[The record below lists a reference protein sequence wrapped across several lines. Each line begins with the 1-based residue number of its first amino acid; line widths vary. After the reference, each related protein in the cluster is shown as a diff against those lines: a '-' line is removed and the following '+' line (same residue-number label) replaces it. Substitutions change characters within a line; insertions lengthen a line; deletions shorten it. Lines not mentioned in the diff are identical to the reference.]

1 MVREGSMAKAN
12 LSSLVHELRERIAA
26 SSSTPIPNNSSDDD
40 ALEVRF
46 RTVLPNLLHAYVLPS
61 SSAGNEREVIAV
73 VKLISHTAR
82 NFPGVF
88 YHGKPSAVLP
98 VLARILPFF
107 AEPLFRSRHGVF
119 FEALGSLLS
128 LLRSGARDAYR
139 QFFVDSMSLIQD
151 ILHVASLKVGGP
163 SRVTLRCFCESFSG
177 IDDLPSSNRPVDGC
191 GLLIDLGGRS
201 RWQPFA
207 TWILKLLCKCLT
219 EGTLYVEG
227 LIHASFI
234 TAACSLLC
242 YGDAGLHMACF
253 DFVHIIETVTGYDVI
268 PYQNLILSIT
278 TILTL
283 DKEGLPAIRNIAY
296 DSSMG
301 ICLNA
306 LYSSCPEDIVKLTA
320 ADLVNVFLQSMR
332 RTKSQQLKVALCN
345 AYARISQACPPHIWQ
360 PEYLISALYLPE
372 PCLCLIECFQVAL
385 STLGL
390 PLVGEVQ
397 GNNETLTTL
406 TYEDK
411 SIECMRL
418 GQKRPIQDMNNI
430 KIKRLKLNEEIVVAD
445 AGVEVECKQSCIVTC
460 LRVEDYA
467 KHMNN
472 SLLSFVQSLNAPT
485 VGPGSLRPDIALSAL
500 SMLCIAFSIYPETN
514 LSLRIFQQ
522 MLTWLPWIVEQ
533 AKQGHSITVDISTY
547 LEGIHSVLLLQN
559 ATFKE
564 HNPLQDENYLV
575 DLILV
580 LKLAWT
586 HMLTAID
593 NHCPWKAKCLSL
605 QVVSKLGPNLNSE
618 VVLEVLDL
626 GLHDEAEEVRTEAAI
641 SMPVMV
647 LWSGLDVSSPI
658 FERIE
663 YLKRDNEK
671 AKKFLPISLGLLS
684 CLFGC
689 RRSVSGSHVN
699 ECKLLLN
706 VKRGRTCWTVDRL
719 LQGFCCS
726 RCDRDFTCN
735 HDEQHPPIV
744 HRSDMHGADADLSLD
759 CNFIQ
764 LQSLFFEL
772 LFDESSEDVQI
783 SCVRVIHRILGHGA
797 PGILLKT
804 RFEWIKCV
812 EFLLTTRNKEL
823 REAFCSQI
831 RFFVDDLILGLIFSG
846 DTDKAKEQK
855 FLDTIKHAMTAA
867 GSPHVLETLMECT
880 AEIMVAVNIDSKLF
894 LCSLILLVD
903 QLDSI
908 HVTVR
913 MNASRLIHK
922 SCSFHLKG
930 GLELILSKD
939 VHICNELYDYLS
951 ERLASR
957 PVLVREFAEAV
968 FGVETKEFVKKM
980 IPFVLPKLVVSQQ
993 HNSQA
998 VDILYELAKCLNTDM
1013 VPLIVNWLPK
1023 VLAFALHQT
1032 DDEQLI
1038 SAVQFY
1044 HSQTGSNK
1052 QEIFA
1057 AALPALLDEL
1067 VCFTDGGDSDEIHR
1081 RLARV
1086 PQMIKDIAKV
1096 LTGAEDLP
1104 GFLRNH
1110 FVGLLNSIDR
1120 KMLHADDFMLQ
1131 RQALNRIEML
1141 IRMMGSH
1148 LSTYVPKLMVLLMHA
1163 IDKEPLQKGGLSVLH
1178 FFIKQLAAV
1187 SPSSIKHII
1196 SQVFASLLPFLERDK
1211 ENPSIH
1217 LDKVLKILEELVLK
1231 NRVILKQHIC
1241 EFPPLPGIPALIEV
1255 NKAIEDARG
1264 TMTLKDQLRDVV
1276 DGLNHE
1282 NLNVRYM
1289 VVCELRKLL
1298 NSRWKDVTAL
1308 ITAETGSD
1316 LDVLSSLITSLLR
1329 GCAEESRTTVGQRLK
1344 LVCADCLGAL
1354 GAVDPAKVK
1363 GFSCQRFKIQCSDDD
1378 LIFELIHKHLA
1389 RAFRSAPDT
1398 VIQDSAALAIQELL
1412 KFAGCEASLD
1422 ENASTTTS
1430 QAQNG
1435 ENNRNGAASKIKST
1449 NGSNGMNNRGQKLW
1463 DRFSN
1468 YVKEIIAPCLTS
1480 RFQLPKV
1487 ADSTSAGPI
1496 YRTSMSFRRWIFFWI
1511 RKLTVHA
1518 TGSRASI
1525 FNACRGIVRH
1535 DMQTAIYLLPY
1546 LVLNAVCHGTQDARH
1561 GITEEILSVLDAA
1574 ASENSGASVHGFSG
1588 GQSEVCIQAVFT
1600 LLDNL
1605 GQWVDDVEQ
1614 ELALSI
1620 SQALVSKQQKSK
1632 GQSSNS
1638 LTDQDQLVVQCK
1650 YVSELL
1656 SAIPKV
1662 TLARASFRCQAYAR
1676 SLMYFESYVREK
1688 SGAFNPAA
1696 ERSGIFDNQDV
1707 SHLMEIYSCL
1717 DEPDGLS
1724 GLSCLS
1730 KSLRLQDQLL
1740 MNKKAGNW
1748 ADVLTSC
1755 EQALQMEPTSVQRHS
1770 DVLNCLL
1777 NMCHLQAM
1785 VTHVDGLMSRIPKY
1799 KKAWCMQGV
1808 QAAWRLGRWDLMDE
1822 YLSGAEED
1830 GLVCSGSESNASF
1843 DLNVA
1848 KILQAMMKRDH
1859 FSVAEK
1865 IALSKQSLIAPLA
1878 AAGMDSYMRAYPFV
1892 VKLHFLRELEDFH
1905 SLLGDDSFLEKS
1917 FHLDDLAFSKLVDNW
1932 DYRLRFTQSSLWAR
1946 EPLLAFRRLVFGAS
1960 GLGAQVGHCWL
1971 QYSKLCRLA
1980 GHYEIANRAILEAQ
1994 ASGAPNVHME
2004 KAKLLWSTRRSDGAI
2019 AVLQQS
2025 LLNMPVEILGP
2036 TTMSSITSL
2045 SLVPLNPQ
2053 PTACKSQALN
2063 ENRDIAKTLLLYSRW
2078 THYTGQKQKE
2088 DVISLYS
2095 RVKELQPKWEK
2106 GYFYMAKYCDE
2117 VLGDARKRQEENF
2130 EFGPRLVPSATAAV
2144 RSSNL
2149 KGERHWW
2156 SYVPD
2161 VLLFYAKGLHRG
2173 HKNLFQALPRLLTLW
2188 FDFGSMY
2195 QRSGSS
2201 NKDLQNVHGKVMN
2214 IMKGCLKDLPTYH
2227 WLTVLP
2233 QLVSRICHQNEGI
2246 VQLVKLIITSVLRQ
2260 YPQQGLWIMAA
2271 VSKSTVPSRREA
2283 AAEIIQAARKGSSQG
2298 SRSSDNRLFVQFA
2311 GLIDHLIKLCFHAGQ
2326 SRARTIN
2333 LSTEFSALK
2342 RMMPLGIIMP
2352 IQQSLTV
2359 NLPTYD
2365 GNLGDSHM
2373 SNISATDLPTIL
2385 GIADEAEIL
2394 SSLQRPKKIILL
2406 GSDGLEHPFLC
2417 KPKDDL
2423 RKDARMMEFT
2433 AMINRLLS
2441 KYPESRRR
2449 KLYIRT
2455 FAVIPLTEDCGMV
2468 EWVPHT
2474 RGLRQILQDI
2484 YITCGKFDRQK
2495 TNPQIKQI
2503 YDQCQGKMPEDEM
2516 LKNKILPMFPPVF
2529 HKWFLTT
2536 FSEPAAWFRARVAY
2550 AHTTAV
2556 WSMVGHIVGL
2566 GDRHGENILFDSTSG
2581 DCVHVDFSCLFDKG
2595 LQLEKPELVPFRLTQ
2610 NMIDGLGITG
2620 YEGIFLRVCEIT
2632 LSVLRTHRETL
2643 MSVLE
2648 TFIHD
2653 PLVEWTKSHKSSGV
2667 EVQNPHAQRA
2677 ISNIEARLEGVV
2689 VGVGAAPSLP
2699 LAVEG
2704 QARRLIAEAVSH
2716 KNLGKMYIWWMPWF

>member
-1 MVREGSMAKAN
+1 MRRGK
-12 LSSLVHELRERIAA
+12 LWSLVHELRERIAA
-26 SSSTPIPNNSSDDD
+26 SSSTPTPNNLSNDD
-40 ALEVRF
+40 AFEVRF

-61 SSAGNEREVIAV
+61 SSSGNEREVIAV

-88 YHGKPSAVLP
+88 YHGKASAILP
-98 VLARILPFF
+98 ILARILPFL
-107 AEPLFRSRHGVF
+107 ADPLSRSRHGIF

-139 QFFVDSMSLIQD
+139 QFFVDSMLLVQD
-151 ILHVASLKVGGP
+151 ILHVASLNVSGS
-163 SRVTLRCFCESFSG
+163 SRVMVKCFGESFSG
-177 IDDLPSSNRPVDGC
+177 IENLPSTNKPVDGC
-191 GLLIDLGGRS
+191 GLLIDLGDRS

-207 TWILKLLCKCLT
+207 TWILKLLSKCLT

-227 LIHASFI
+227 LVHASFI
-234 TAACSLLC
+234 SAACSFLC
-242 YGDAGLHMACF
+242 YGDADLHMACF
-253 DFVHIIETVTGYDVI
+253 DFVHIIGTVTNYDVI
-268 PYQNLILSIT
+268 PYRNLIMSIA
-278 TILTL
+278 TILNL
-283 DKEGLPAIRNIAY
+283 DKEGLPVFRNMAY

-306 LYSSCPEDIVKLTA
+306 LYSSCPEDTVKLTA
-320 ADLVNVFLQSMR
+320 ADLVNVFLQSML
-332 RTKSQQLKVALCN
+332 RTKSQQLKVALCS
-345 AYARISQACPPHIWQ
+345 AYARIAQLCPPHVWQ
-360 PEYLISALYLPE
+360 PEYLISALYHPE
-372 PCLCLIECFQVAL
+372 PCLDLIECFQVAL
-385 STLGL
+385 STLG
-390 PLVGEVQ
+390 PDLVGGIQE
-397 GNNETLTTL
+397 NNKTLTVL

-411 SIECMRL
+411 SIESTRL
-418 GQKRPIQDMNNI
+418 GQKRPNWDLDNL
-430 KIKRLKLNEEIVVAD
+430 KIKRQKLNEEIVGAD
-445 AGVEVECKQSCIVTC
+445 AGLEVECKHSCIVTC
-460 LRVEDYA
+460 QRLEDYA
-467 KHMNN
+467 NHMNK
-472 SLLSFVQSLNAPT
+472 SLLSFFQSLNA
-485 VGPGSLRPDIALSAL
+485 SALRPGALGPDVALNAL

-514 LSLRIFQQ
+514 LSLRIFRQ
-522 MLTWLPWIVEQ
+522 MLAWLPWIAEQ
-533 AKQGHSITVDISTY
+533 AKQGNSITVDISTY
-547 LEGIHSVLLLQN
+547 LEGIQSVLLLQDSS
-559 ATFKE
+559 FKE

-575 DLILV
+575 DLIVV
-580 LKLAWT
+580 LKLPWT
-586 HMLTAID
+586 HMLLAID

-605 QVVSKLGPNLNSE
+605 QVVSKLGPKWNSE

-641 SMPVMV
+641 SMPVIV
-647 LWSGLDVSSPI
+647 LWSGFDVSSPV
-658 FERIE
+658 FERME
-663 YLKRDNEK
+663 YVKRDNEK
-671 AKKFLPISLGLLS
+671 VKKILPISLGLLS

-689 RRSVSGSHVN
+689 RRLISSSYIN
-699 ECKLLLN
+699 ECKLFVN
-706 VKRGRTCWTVDRL
+706 AKSGRICWTLDRL

-726 RCDRDFTCN
+726 KCDRSFMCN
-735 HDEQHPPIV
+735 HDERHPPII
-744 HRSDMHGADADLSLD
+744 HRLDMHGADADFSLD
-759 CNFIQ
+759 SDFIQ

-772 LFDESSEDVQI
+772 IFDESTEDVQI
-783 SCVRVIHRILGHGA
+783 SCVRVIHRILAHVSSD
-797 PGILLKT
+797 ILLKT

-812 EFLLTTRNKEL
+812 EFLLTSSNKEL

-831 RFFVDDLILGLIFSG
+831 RFFVDDLILSSIFAG
-846 DTDKAKEQK
+846 DNDKSKEQK
-855 FLDTIKHAMTAA
+855 FLDTIKHAMTVA
-867 GSPHVLETLMECT
+867 GSPYIMETLMECT

-903 QLDSI
+903 QLDSK

-922 SCSFHLKG
+922 SCYFHLKG

-939 VHICNELYDYLS
+939 VHIRSELYDYLS

-968 FGVETKEFVKKM
+968 FGVETKELVKKM

-993 HNSQA
+993 YNSQA
-998 VDILYELAKCLNTDM
+998 VETLYELAKCLNTDM

-1032 DDEQLI
+1032 DDQQLI

-1044 HSQTGSNK
+1044 HAQTGSDK

-1067 VCFTDGGDSDEIHR
+1067 ICFTDGGDSDEISR

-1086 PQMIKDIAKV
+1086 PQVIKAIAKV
-1096 LTGAEDLP
+1096 LNAAEDLP

-1120 KMLHADDFMLQ
+1120 KMLHADDFTLQ
-1131 RQALNRIEML
+1131 RLALNCIEML

-1148 LSTYVPKLMVLLMHA
+1148 LNTYVPKLMVILMHA
-1163 IDKEPLQKGGLSVLH
+1163 INKEPMQKEGLSVLH
-1178 FFIKQLAAV
+1178 FFIKQLAEV
-1187 SPSSIKHII
+1187 SPSSIKHVI

-1217 LDKVLKILEELVLK
+1217 LDKVVNILEELALK
-1231 NRVILKQHIC
+1231 NRVILKQHIS
-1241 EFPPLPGIPALIEV
+1241 EFPPLPSIPALTEV

-1289 VVCELRKLL
+1289 VVCELCKLL
-1298 NSRWKDVTAL
+1298 NSRWKDVTVL
-1308 ITAETGSD
+1308 ITAEAGSD
-1316 LDVLSSLITSLLR
+1316 LDVLSFLITSLLR

-1398 VIQDSAALAIQELL
+1398 IIQDSAALAIQELL

-1430 QAQNG
+1430 QVQKD
-1435 ENNRNGAASKIKST
+1435 EKNRNSVASVIKST
-1449 NGSNGMNNRGQKLW
+1449 DDSNRMNNRGQKLW

-1487 ADSTSAGPI
+1487 TDSTSAGPI
-1496 YRTSMSFRRWIFFWI
+1496 YRTCMSFRRWIFFWI

-1546 LVLNAVCHGTQDARH
+1546 LVLNAVCHGTQEARQ

-1574 ASENSGASVHGFSG
+1574 AAENSGASVHGFSG

-1614 ELALSI
+1614 DLALSI
-1620 SQALVSKQQKSK
+1620 SQTLASKQQKSK
-1632 GQSSNS
+1632 GQSSNF
-1638 LTDQDQLVVQCK
+1638 LTDQNQLLVQCK

-1656 SAIPKV
+1656 SAIPKEA
-1662 TLARASFRCQAYAR
+1662 LARASFRCQAYAR

-1730 KSLRLQDQLL
+1730 KSLMLQDQLL

-1785 VTHVDGLMSRIPKY
+1785 VTHVDGLVSRIPQY

-1808 QAAWRLGRWDLMDE
+1808 QAAWRLSRWDLMEE

-1830 GLVCSGSESNASF
+1830 GLVCSTSESNASF

-1865 IALSKQSLIAPLA
+1865 IALSKRALIAPLA

-1917 FHLDDLAFSKLVDNW
+1917 FCLDDLAFSKLVDNW
-1932 DYRLRFTQSSLWAR
+1932 ESRLRLTQSSLWAR
-1946 EPLLAFRRLVFGAS
+1946 EPLLALRRLVFGAS
-1960 GLGAQVGHCWL
+1960 GLGAQVGNCWL

-1980 GHYEIANRAILEAQ
+1980 GHYETANRAILEAQ

-2025 LLNMPVEILGP
+2025 LLNMPVEVLGSA
-2036 TTMSSITSL
+2036 TMSSISSL

-2053 PTACKSQALN
+2053 PIFCESQALN
-2063 ENRDIAKTLLLYSRW
+2063 ENRYIAKTLLLYSRW

-2088 DVISLYS
+2088 DIMCLYT

-2130 EFGPRLVPSATAAV
+2130 ELGPRLVPSASAV
-2144 RSSNL
+2144 VGSSNL
-2149 KGERHWW
+2149 NGERRWW
-2156 SYVPD
+2156 SNVPD

-2195 QRSGSS
+2195 ERSGSS
-2201 NKDLQNVHGKVMN
+2201 NKELKNVHGKVMS
-2214 IMKGCLKDLPTYH
+2214 IMRGCLKDLPTYH

-2233 QLVSRICHQNEGI
+2233 QLVSRICHQNEEI
-2246 VQLVKLIITSVLRQ
+2246 VRLVKIIITSVLRQ

-2283 AAEIIQAARKGSSQG
+2283 AAEIIQAARKGFSPG
-2298 SRSSDNRLFVQFA
+2298 SNENSLFVQFA
-2311 GLIDHLIKLCFHAGQ
+2311 SLIDHLIKLCFHSGQ

-2365 GNLGDSHM
+2365 GNLGDSCM
-2373 SNISATDLPTIL
+2373 SNIFSATDIPTIS

-2406 GSDGLEHPFLC
+2406 GSDGHERPFLC

-2503 YDQCQGKMPEDEM
+2503 YDQCQGKLPEDEM

-2689 VGVGAAPSLP
+2689 VGVAAAPSLP

>member
-1 MVREGSMAKAN
+1 MAKAN

-26 SSSTPIPNNSSDDD
+26 SSSSSPSPNNPADDD
-40 ALEVRF
+40 VLELRF
-46 RTVLPNLLHAYVLPS
+46 RTVLPNLLHAYVPPS
-61 SSAGNEREVIAV
+61 SSGNDREVIAV
-73 VKLISHTAR
+73 VKLISRTAI

-88 YHGKPSAVLP
+88 YHGKATAILP
-98 VLARILPFF
+98 IIARLLPFF
-107 AEPLFRSRHGVF
+107 ADPIFRSRHDVF
-119 FEALGSLLS
+119 FEAIGSLLS
-128 LLRSGARDAYR
+128 LLRSGARDSYR
-139 QFFVDSMSLIQD
+139 QFFVDSMFLIQD
-151 ILHVASLKVGGP
+151 VLHLASLTVNGP
-163 SRVTLRCFCESFSG
+163 SKVTLKCFSESFSG
-177 IDDLPSSNRPVDGC
+177 VEDLPLTNKPVDGC
-191 GLLIDLGGRS
+191 GLLLDLSTKS

-207 TWILKLLCKCLT
+207 TWILKLLSKCLT

-227 LIHASFI
+227 LIHASFVSS
-234 TAACSLLC
+234 ACSLLC
-242 YGDAGLHMACF
+242 FGDSDLHMACF
-253 DFVHIIETVTGYDVI
+253 DFVHVIATVTNYDII
-268 PYQNLILSIT
+268 PYESIIRSIIIILD
-278 TILTL
+278 L
-283 DKEGLPAIRNIAY
+283 DKEGLPFFRNLTY
-296 DSSMG
+296 DLSLG
-301 ICLNA
+301 VCLNT
-306 LYSSCPEDIVKLTA
+306 LHSSCPEDIVRLTA
-320 ADLVNVFLQSMR
+320 ADLVGVFFGSPG
-332 RTKSQQLKVALCN
+332 RTKSQQLKAALCS
-345 AYARISQACPPHIWQ
+345 AYARIAQVCSPHVWK
-360 PEYLISALYLPE
+360 PEHLISALYHPE
-372 PCLCLIECFQVAL
+372 PCLPMIECFQVAV
-385 STLGL
+385 STLG
-390 PLVGEVQ
+390 PHLVGGIQ
-397 GNNETLTTL
+397 GNDKNGALLSNEN
-406 TYEDK
+406 K
-411 SIECMRL
+411 PIERTGH
-418 GQKRPIQDMNNI
+418 GQKRSIQDMDNF
-430 KIKRLKLNEEIVVAD
+430 KIKRQRLSKEIDVVD
-445 AGVEVECKQSCIVTC
+445 ASIEVECKYNCIVTC
-460 LRVEDYA
+460 QRVEDYA
-467 KHMNN
+467 NHMNK
-472 SLLSFVQSLNAPT
+472 SLLSFIQSLNAPA
-485 VGPGSLRPDIALSAL
+485 VGPGSLKPDIALSAL
-500 SMLCIAFSIYPETN
+500 SVLCIAFSIYPE
-514 LSLRIFQQ
+514 SDMSIRIFEQ
-522 MLTWLPWIVEQ
+522 MLAWLPWITEQ
-533 AKQGHSITVDISTY
+533 VKQGSSISVDISTY
-547 LEGIHSVLLLQN
+547 LEGIHSVLLLQS
-559 ATFKE
+559 ASFKE
-564 HNPLQDENYLV
+564 NNPLQDGNYHV
-575 DLILV
+575 DLMLAV
-580 LKLAWT
+580 LKLPWT
-586 HMLTAID
+586 HTLLVID
-593 NHCPWKAKCLSL
+593 NQLPWKIKCLAL
-605 QVVSKLGPNLNSE
+605 QVLSKLGPSLSSE
-618 VVLEVLDL
+618 VVLDVLDL

-641 SMPVMV
+641 SLPVMV
-647 LWSGLDVSSPI
+647 LWSGLDVSPSV
-658 FERIE
+658 FKRME
-663 YLKRDNEK
+663 YLRTDKEV
-671 AKKFLPISLGLLS
+671 KKLLPISLGLLS
-684 CLFGC
+684 CLYGC
-689 RRSVSGSHVN
+689 RRAVSGLPKN
-699 ECKLLLN
+699 KCKLFL
-706 VKRGRTCWTVDRL
+706 KGKGGGSSWTIDHL
-719 LQGFCCS
+719 LQGFSCS
-726 RCDRDFTCN
+726 KCDKNFIRN
-735 HDEQHPPIV
+735 HNEQHPPIIP
-744 HRSDMHGADADLSLD
+744 RSDMCGVDAQVSLD
-759 CNFIQ
+759 CNFML
-764 LQSLFFEL
+764 LQSLFFDL

-783 SCVRVIHRILGHGA
+783 SCVTIIHRILAHGA
-797 PGILLKT
+797 PDILLNT
-804 RFEWIKCV
+804 RLEWIKCV
-812 EFLLTTRNKEL
+812 EYLLTSRSKEL
-823 REAFCSQI
+823 RDAFCNHISS
-831 RFFVDDLILGLIFSG
+831 FMDDHILSLIFAG
-846 DTDKAKEQK
+846 DKGKSKEQK
-855 FLDTIKHAMTAA
+855 FLDTVKQAIIVADD
-867 GSPHVLETLMECT
+867 PLILETLMEST
-880 AEIMVAVNIDSKLF
+880 AEIMVSVDIGSKLF
-894 LCSLILLVD
+894 LSSLILLID
-903 QLDSI
+903 QLDSV

-922 SCSFHLKG
+922 SCHFHLKG

-939 VHICNELYDYLS
+939 AHIRNELYDYLS

-957 PVLVREFAEAV
+957 PDLVREFAEAV
-968 FGVETKEFVKKM
+968 FGVETEELVKKM
-980 IPFVLPKLVVSQQ
+980 IPSVLPKLVVSQQ
-993 HNSQA
+993 YNSQA
-998 VDILYELAKCLNTDM
+998 VGTLHELAKCVNTDM
-1013 VPLIVNWLPK
+1013 VLLVVNWLPN

-1032 DDEQLI
+1032 DEQQLI

-1044 HSQTGSNK
+1044 HENIGSDK
-1052 QEIFA
+1052 KEIYE

-1067 VCFTDGGDSDEIHR
+1067 VCFTDAGDSNEISK

-1086 PQMIKDIAKV
+1086 PQMIKGIAKV

-1104 GFLRNH
+1104 GFLRSH
-1110 FVGLLNSIDR
+1110 FVRLLNSIDR
-1120 KMLHADDFMLQ
+1120 KMLHSDDFLL
-1131 RQALNRIEML
+1131 RKQALNRIEML

-1148 LSTYVPKLMVLLMHA
+1148 LNTYVPKLMLLLLHA
-1163 IDKEPLQKGGLSVLH
+1163 IDKESLQMDGLSVLH
-1178 FFIKQLAAV
+1178 FFIKQLAKV

-1211 ENPSIH
+1211 ENPSIY
-1217 LDKVLKILEELVLK
+1217 LDKVVKILEELVFK
-1231 NRVILKQHIC
+1231 NRVILKQNIS
-1241 EFPPLPGIPALIEV
+1241 EFPPLPSIPALAQV
-1255 NKAIEDARG
+1255 NHAIENARG
-1264 TMTLKDQLRDVV
+1264 TMALKDQLRDVV

-1289 VVCELRKLL
+1289 VASELRKLL
-1298 NSRWKDVTAL
+1298 NLRWKD
-1308 ITAETGSD
+1308 ITDLVIAEAGTD

-1354 GAVDPAKVK
+1354 GAADPAKVK

-1422 ENASTTTS
+1422 ENAST
-1430 QAQNG
+1430 
-1435 ENNRNGAASKIKST
+1435 KIKTT
-1449 NGSNGMNNRGQKLW
+1449 NSGNEMNNRGQKLW

-1496 YRTSMSFRRWIFFWI
+1496 YRQSMSFRRWIFYWI

-1518 TGSRASI
+1518 TESRASI

-1546 LVLNAVCHGTQDARH
+1546 LVLNVVCHGTQEARH
-1561 GITEEILSVLDAA
+1561 SITQEILSVLDAV
-1574 ASENSGASVHGFSG
+1574 ASENSGAPVHGFSG
-1588 GQSEVCIQAVFT
+1588 GQSEVCIQSVFN

-1614 ELALSI
+1614 ELALSL
-1620 SQALVSKQQKSK
+1620 SQSSVSKQQKSK
-1632 GQSSNS
+1632 DQSPVS
-1638 LTDQDQLVVQCK
+1638 LTGQDQLIVQCK

-1662 TLARASFRCQAYAR
+1662 TLARASLICQAYAR
-1676 SLMYFESYVREK
+1676 SLMYFESHVREK
-1688 SGAFNPAA
+1688 SGTFNPAA
-1696 ERSGIFDNQDV
+1696 ERSGIFEDEDV

-1785 VTHVDGLMSRIPKY
+1785 VTHVDGLVSRIPQY

-1822 YLSGAEED
+1822 YLNGAED
-1830 GLVCSGSESNASF
+1830 DSLVCSSSESNASF

-1865 IALSKQSLIAPLA
+1865 IALTKQSLIASLA
-1878 AAGMDSYMRAYPFV
+1878 AAGMDSYTRAYPFV

-1917 FHLDDLAFSKLVDNW
+1917 FHLDDPAFSKLVDNW
-1932 DYRLRFTQSSLWAR
+1932 ENRLRITQSSLWAR
-1946 EPLLAFRRLVFGAS
+1946 EPLLAFRRLIFGAS
-1960 GLGAQVGHCWL
+1960 GLGAQVGNCWL

-1980 GHYEIANRAILEAQ
+1980 GHYETANRAVLEAQ

-2025 LLNMPVEILGP
+2025 LLNMPVEVLGAAAI
-2036 TTMSSITSL
+2036 SSITSL
-2045 SLVPLNPQ
+2045 SLVPLNP
-2053 PTACKSQALN
+2053 PLIVCESQAPN

-2088 DVISLYS
+2088 DLISLYT
-2095 RVKELQPKWEK
+2095 RVRELQPQWEE

-2117 VLGDARKRQEENF
+2117 VLGDARKRQEENS
-2130 EFGPRLVPSATAAV
+2130 ELGPRRVPLATAVAG
-2144 RSSNL
+2144 SSKLNNE
-2149 KGERHWW
+2149 KRWW
-2156 SYVPD
+2156 CYIPD
-2161 VLLFYAKGLHRG
+2161 VLLFYARGLHKG
-2173 HKNLFQALPRLLTLW
+2173 NKNLFRALPRLLTLW
-2188 FDFGSMY
+2188 FDFGSKY
-2195 QRSGSS
+2195 LRSGSS
-2201 NKDLQNVHGKVMN
+2201 QKDLEDVHKKALSVMR
-2214 IMKGCLKDLPTYH
+2214 GCLRDLPPYH

-2233 QLVSRICHQNEGI
+2233 QLVSRICHQNADVVRI
-2246 VQLVKLIITSVLRQ
+2246 VKDIITSVLIE

-2283 AAEIIQAARKGSSQG
+2283 AAVIIQAARNGFNSGSNANS
-2298 SRSSDNRLFVQFA
+2298 LFVQFA
-2311 GLIDHLIKLCFHAGQ
+2311 SLIDHLIKLCFHAGQ
-2326 SRARTIN
+2326 SRAKTIN

-2359 NLPTYD
+2359 NLPAYD
-2365 GNLGDSHM
+2365 GNLGDSLM
-2373 SNISATDLPTIL
+2373 SNIFSATDLPTIS

-2406 GSDGLEHPFLC
+2406 GSDGLERPFLC

-2433 AMINRLLS
+2433 AIFNRLLS

-2455 FAVIPLTEDCGMV
+2455 FAVIPLTEDCGLV

-2484 YITCGKFDRQK
+2484 YITCGKFDPRK
-2495 TNPQIKQI
+2495 TNPQIKRI
-2503 YDQCQGKMPEDEM
+2503 YDQCQGKVPEDEM
-2516 LKNKILPMFPPVF
+2516 LKDKILPMFPPVF

-2566 GDRHGENILFDSTSG
+2566 GDRHGENILFDSTTG

-2653 PLVEWTKSHKSSGV
+2653 PLVEWTKTQRSSGV

-2716 KNLGKMYIWWMPWF
+2716 KNLGKMYIWWMPWL

>member
-1 MVREGSMAKAN
+1 MAKAN
-12 LSSLVHELRERIAA
+12 LSSLVHELRERIAE
-26 SSSTPIPNNSSDDD
+26 SSSTLTPNNRTHDH

-46 RTVLPNLLHAYVLPS
+46 RTVLPSLLHAYVLPS
-61 SSAGNEREVIAV
+61 SSSGNEREVIAV
-73 VKLISHTAR
+73 VKLISHTSR

-98 VLARILPFF
+98 LLARIIPFF
-107 AEPLFRSRHGVF
+107 AQPSFRSRHGVF
-119 FEALGSLLS
+119 FEAFGSLLS
-128 LLRSGARDAYR
+128 LLRSGARDSFR
-139 QFFVDSMSLIQD
+139 QFFVDSMSLVQD
-151 ILHVASLKVGGP
+151 ILHVASLEVNQS
-163 SRVTLRCFCESFSG
+163 SRVMVKCFCEFFSG
-177 IDDLPSSNRPVDGC
+177 IEDLPPTNKPEEGC
-191 GLLIDLGGRS
+191 GLLIDLSGRS
-201 RWQPFA
+201 KWQPFA
-207 TWILKLLCKCLT
+207 TWILKLISKCLT

-234 TAACSLLC
+234 SAVCSLLC
-242 YGDAGLHMACF
+242 YGDADLHMACF
-253 DFVHIIETVTGYDVI
+253 DFVHIIGTVTEYHVI
-268 PYQNLILSIT
+268 PYQNLIMSIV
-278 TILTL
+278 TILNL
-283 DKEGLPAIRNIAY
+283 DMEGLPVFRNTAY

-301 ICLNA
+301 ICLNS
-306 LYSSCPEDIVKLTA
+306 LYSGCSEDIVKLTA
-320 ADLVNVFLQSMR
+320 ADLVSVFLQSMW
-332 RTKSQQLKVALCN
+332 RTKSQQLKVALCG
-345 AYARISQACPPHIWQ
+345 AYARIAQVCPPHIWQ
-360 PEYLISALYLPE
+360 PEHLISALCHLE
-372 PCLCLIECFQVAL
+372 SCLALIDCFQAAL
-385 STLGL
+385 STLG
-390 PLVGEVQ
+390 PHLVGGTQ
-397 GNNETLTTL
+397 GNNKTLTTL
-406 TYEDK
+406 LYEDK
-411 SIECMRL
+411 SMESLRL
-418 GQKRPIQDMNNI
+418 GQKRPIQDMDNPQ
-430 KIKRLKLNEEIVVAD
+430 IKRQKLNEEIVAD
-445 AGVEVECKQSCIVTC
+445 ASLEVECKYSCIVTC
-460 LRVEDYA
+460 QSVEDYA
-467 KHMNN
+467 NHMNK
-472 SLLSFVQSLNAPT
+472 SLFSFIQSLDTPSIR
-485 VGPGSLRPDIALSAL
+485 PGSLRPDVALSAL
-500 SMLCIAFSIYPETN
+500 SLLCIAFSIYPETD
-514 LSLRIFQQ
+514 LSLRIFQK
-522 MLTWLPWIVEQ
+522 MLAWLPWIAEQ
-533 AKQGHSITVDISTY
+533 AKQGNSISVDIFTY
-547 LEGIHSVLLLQN
+547 LEGIHSVLLLRN
-559 ATFKE
+559 VSFKE

-580 LKLAWT
+580 LKLPWT
-586 HMLTAID
+586 HTLVAID
-593 NHCPWKAKCLSL
+593 NQCPWKTKCLSL
-605 QVVSKLGPNLNSE
+605 HVVSKIGPSLNNKL
-618 VVLEVLDL
+618 VLEVLDL
-626 GLHDEAEEVRTEAAI
+626 GLCDKCEEVRIEAAI
-641 SMPVMV
+641 ALPVMI
-647 LWSGLDVSSPI
+647 LWSSLDVSYRV
-658 FERIE
+658 FDRIE

-671 AKKFLPISLGLLS
+671 VKKYLPICIGILS
-684 CLFGC
+684 CLYGC
-689 RRSVSGSHVN
+689 KRSSASNSHLS
-699 ECKLLLN
+699 ECKLFLN
-706 VKRGRTCWTVDRL
+706 VKSGRTCWTVDHL

-726 RCDRDFTCN
+726 KCDRNFICN
-735 HDEQHPPIV
+735 NDEQHPQIIP
-744 HRSDMHGADADLSLD
+744 HSDMHGEDD

-772 LFDESSEDVQI
+772 LFDESSVDVQI
-783 SCVRVIHRILGHGA
+783 SCVGVIHRILAHGA
-797 PGILLKT
+797 SDTLLNTKL
-804 RFEWIKCV
+804 EWIKCIG
-812 EFLLTTRNKEL
+812 FLLTNRSKEL

-831 RFFVDDLILGLIFSG
+831 RFFVDDPILRLIFAG
-846 DTDKAKEQK
+846 DTDKTKEQK
-855 FLDTIKHAMTAA
+855 FFETINHAMTVADR
-867 GSPHVLETLMECT
+867 PHRLETLMECT
-880 AEIMVAVNIDSKLF
+880 AEIMVAVNVDSELF
-894 LCSLILLVD
+894 LCSLLLLVD
-903 QLDSI
+903 QLDSV

-922 SCSFHLKG
+922 SCHFHIKG
-930 GLELILSKD
+930 GLELILLKD
-939 VHICNELYDYLS
+939 VRIRNELYDYLS
-951 ERLASR
+951 ERLANR
-957 PVLVREFAEAV
+957 PALVKEFAEAV

-993 HNSQA
+993 YNRQA
-998 VDILYELAKCLNTDM
+998 VDTLYELAKCLNTDM

-1032 DDEQLI
+1032 DDQQLI

-1044 HSQTGSNK
+1044 HAQTGSDK

-1067 VCFTDGGDSDEIHR
+1067 VCFTDGGDSDETSV

-1086 PQMIKDIAKV
+1086 PEMIKGIAKV

-1110 FVGLLNSIDR
+1110 FVGLLNSMDR
-1120 KMLHADDFMLQ
+1120 KMLHTDDLMLQ

-1141 IRMMGSH
+1141 IRMMGFH
-1148 LSTYVPKLMVLLMHA
+1148 LNTYVPKLMVLLMHA
-1163 IDKEPLQKGGLSVLH
+1163 IEKEPLQKEGLSVLY
-1178 FFIKQLAAV
+1178 FFIKQLAKV
-1187 SPSSIKHII
+1187 SLSSIKHII
-1196 SQVFASLLPFLERDK
+1196 SQVFASLLPFLEREK

-1217 LDKVLKILEELVLK
+1217 LDNVVRILEELVLK
-1231 NRVILKQHIC
+1231 NKVILKQHIS
-1241 EFPPLPGIPALIEV
+1241 EFPPLPSIPALTEV

-1289 VVCELRKLL
+1289 VVCELHKLL
-1298 NSRWKDVTAL
+1298 NSRWKDVAVL
-1308 ITAETGSD
+1308 ITAEAGSD

-1363 GFSCQRFKIQCSDDD
+1363 GISSQRFKIQCSDDD

-1422 ENASTTTS
+1422 ENASTTTA
-1430 QAQNG
+1430 QAKKD
-1435 ENNRNGAASKIKST
+1435 EDKCNRVASESKNTK
-1449 NGSNGMNNRGQKLW
+1449 GMNNRGQILW

-1487 ADSTSAGPI
+1487 ADSASTGPI
-1496 YRTSMSFRRWIFFWI
+1496 YRSSMSFRRWIFFWI
-1511 RKLTVHA
+1511 RKLTAHA

-1546 LVLNAVCHGTQDARH
+1546 LVLNAVCHGTQEARQS
-1561 GITEEILSVLDAA
+1561 ITEEILSVLEAA
-1574 ASENSGASVHGFSG
+1574 ASENSGASVNGFSG

-1620 SQALVSKQQKSK
+1620 SQTLVSKQQKLK

-1638 LTDQDQLVVQCK
+1638 LTDQDQRLVQCK

-1696 ERSGIFDNQDV
+1696 EKSGIFEDQDV

-1755 EQALQMEPTSVQRHS
+1755 EQALKMEPTSVQRHS

-1785 VTHVDGLMSRIPKY
+1785 VTHVDGLISRIPQY
-1799 KKAWCMQGV
+1799 KKTWCMQGV

-1830 GLVCSGSESNASF
+1830 SLVCSSSESNASF

-1865 IALSKQSLIAPLA
+1865 LALSKQSLIAPLA

-1892 VKLHFLRELEDFH
+1892 VKLHFLRELENFH
-1905 SLLGDDSFLEKS
+1905 SLLGDDSFLDKS

-1932 DYRLRFTQSSLWAR
+1932 DNRLKLTQSSLWAR
-1946 EPLLAFRRLVFGAS
+1946 EPLLAFRRLVFGVS
-1960 GLGAQVGHCWL
+1960 GLGAQVGNCWL

-1980 GHYEIANRAILEAQ
+1980 GHYETANRAILEAQ

-2025 LLNMPVEILGP
+2025 LLNMPTEVLGSA
-2036 TTMSSITSL
+2036 TVSSITSL

-2053 PTACKSQALN
+2053 PQPQPIVCESQAPN
-2063 ENRDIAKTLLLYSRW
+2063 ENRDIAKALLLYSRW

-2088 DVISLYS
+2088 DVISLYT
-2095 RVKELQPKWEK
+2095 RVRELQPKWEK

-2130 EFGPRLVPSATAAV
+2130 EHGSRLVRSSTAAV
-2144 RSSNL
+2144 GSSNL
-2149 KGERHWW
+2149 TGERRWW

-2188 FDFGSMY
+2188 FDFGSMD

-2201 NKDLQNVHGKVMN
+2201 NKDLKNVHGKVMS
-2214 IMKGCLKDLPTYH
+2214 IMRGCLKDLPTYH

-2233 QLVSRICHQNEGI
+2233 QLVSRICHQNEEI
-2246 VQLVKLIITSVLRQ
+2246 VRLVKLIITSVLRQ

-2283 AAEIIQAARKGSSQG
+2283 AAEIIQAARKGFSPG
-2298 SRSSDNRLFVQFA
+2298 SNENSLFAQFA
-2311 GLIDHLIKLCFHAGQ
+2311 SLIDHLIKLCFHAGQ

-2352 IQQSLTV
+2352 TQQSLTV

-2365 GNLGDSHM
+2365 SNLGDSHM
-2373 SNISATDLPTIL
+2373 SNIFSATDLPTIS

-2406 GSDGLEHPFLC
+2406 GSDGLERPFLC

-2441 KYPESRRR
+2441 KYSESRRR

-2474 RGLRQILQDI
+2474 RGLRHILQDI

-2529 HKWFLTT
+2529 HKWFLAT

-2632 LSVLRTHRETL
+2632 LSVLRTHKETL

-2667 EVQNPHAQRA
+2667 EVQNPHAKRA

-2716 KNLGKMYIWWMPWF
+2716 RNLGKMYIWWMPWF